1 MARWKIPA
9 GMMVAT
15 LALALLAPSEA
26 LAQGKDW
33 YVSAA
38 RGKGKSGTKEKPA
51 KDLSGLVKKIGAG
64 DTVHIAEGIYL
75 GSKKGGWDEILV
87 PVKIIGGYSDD
98 FTKRDPWGAHR
109 TIFSGDNKNKNFKSR
124 ARLRIKCQKFR
135 EKGDWEILVDGIIF
149 DSGDRNS
156 YTGEG
161 DLKIKRMYSAKTGAN
176 ATPNMPGLWIE
187 MPPKFAK
194 ITIQNCIALNC
205 APSTM
210 TGAFHVKAMAG
221 NKVYIRNN
229 LAVNNTGCGIAC
241 LTGWKS
247 NKDRPEFFVENNT
260 VLFTWKYDGMSTWSG
275 RGLYVEPGVPA
286 VAKNN
291 VFAFSDFAGVANL
304 NGKDFVN
311 LTLIENLFCG
321 NLTADYFEFD
331 AVIALE
337 DIEDD
342 AEKLGDDTADNVV
355 EMVNVPVSEGWS
367 KLYATRIVF
376 DRNAAEESIQP
387 KDTWENKVK
396 QMLGL
401 PQDGG
406 TLNIK
411 SDIWLH
417 RLPLEDALNIANKG
431 RVKGKYGCDPA
442 AIK

>member
-1 MARWKIPA
+1 MFQSHLLRGI
-9 GMMVAT
+9 
-15 LALALLAPSEA
+15 LAVSVIFAFVAPSE
-26 LAQGKDW
+26 LFAQGNDW

-51 KDLSGLVKKIGAG
+51 KDLSGLIKKIEAG

-109 TIFSGDNKNKNFKSR
+109 TIFSGDNKGKNFKSR

-135 EKGDWEILVDGIIF
+135 DKGDWEILVDGIIF
-149 DSGDRNS
+149 DSGARNQ

-161 DLKIKRMYSAKTGAN
+161 DLKIKRRFTAKTGAN
-176 ATPNMPGLWIE
+176 ATPDFPGLWIE

-194 ITIQNCIALNC
+194 VTIQNCIAMNC
-205 APSTM
+205 APNTM
-210 TGAFHVKAMAG
+210 TGAFNVKAMAG

-229 LAVNNTGCGIAC
+229 LAVNNTGCGISC
-241 LTGWKS
+241 LTAWRS
-247 NKDRPEFFVENNT
+247 DKDRPEFFVENNT
-260 VLFTWKYDGMSTWSG
+260 ILFTWKYDGMSSQSG
-275 RGLYVEPGVPA
+275 RGLHVEPGVPV

-304 NGKDFVN
+304 NGQDFTN
-311 LTLIENLFCG
+311 LTLVENLFCG
-321 NLTADYFEFD
+321 NLTSDYFEFD
-331 AVIALE
+331 AAIALE

-342 AEKLGDDTADNVV
+342 AEKLGDDTTDNVT
-355 EMVNVPVSEGWS
+355 EMITVPVSPAWS
-367 KLYATRIVF
+367 KLYATRVVF

-417 RLPLEDALNIANKG
+417 RLSLEDALKIANSGK
-431 RVKGKYGCDPA
+431 VKGMYGCDPTPV
-442 AIK
+442 K